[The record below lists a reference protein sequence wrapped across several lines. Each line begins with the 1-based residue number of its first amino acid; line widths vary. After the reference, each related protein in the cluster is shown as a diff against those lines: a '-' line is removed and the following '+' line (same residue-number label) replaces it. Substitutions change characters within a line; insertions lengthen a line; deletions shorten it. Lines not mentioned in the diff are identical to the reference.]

1 MTTRA
6 FEKAGEESESRERGG
21 ALVGIVRAVQFGA
34 LFWIAVGLL
43 MWAW

>member
-1 MTTRA
+1 MATRA
-6 FEKAGEESESRERGG
+6 FEKTDEEDAGRERDG

-43 MWAW
+43 IWAW